1 MPDFDPLFLQ
11 AAEEADRE
19 LRQTG
24 PKGQF
29 AADAGLVWNDATG
42 TYDIPEAAP
51 EDTGAATENAT
62 GGAVLT
68 GAAKAGFEA
77 SDFVH
82 ELSGTPTAPEDRS
95 QFRKDIETMSG
106 GFRATTPAAGVVEGI
121 SQFVT
126 GLLGVGKLV
135 APLKAVQKLKAAG
148 AAGRATYETARGA
161 AAGAIFLDPHEER
174 LSNLIQSSPAL
185 QNPVSE
191 YLAAGPEDSAAE
203 GRLKNALEGA
213 GMDLAVTGAF
223 ALSLR
228 AMRYLKSGDRDAA
241 AETIKALEKAEA
253 GGEAR
258 PATVSEV
265 PAAVEGEAPPQ
276 KADPPAN
283 TQDENSMPAPAS
295 GERDTAPAQAW
306 TPDGFP
312 LEEWEIPQGR
322 PAEPAPQPVED
333 PLLRPKVDEADTAT
347 IIKAAKDDLDA
358 IRFFDSR
365 EEAIANGYKFSQGN
379 LPWQK
384 LATGPEEIRTLVDN
398 TAATLK
404 PRLDDIKGGDVLAD
418 ADLRRMVEDRAA
430 LFNEDPSETIGELI
444 RAGDGA
450 KTLAANM
457 EASYLLANRALAET
471 YDVAAKIRNGMLADW
486 EGDAARAAEELR
498 NRLSVSADLLGA
510 AQSIRSN
517 VGRTMRRMRSEFQI
531 QPEDLAALK
540 TMDAAKLAELVY
552 ASKGEPAKLASL
564 AKPGILRRVIEEGRF
579 SLTNSLL
586 WLWPTHAVN
595 LTTNAYMLMARPTEK
610 ALGSLLMGASGSP
623 VRRQAMRE
631 YGYTVAALHDGW
643 EAMKDAFLSG
653 DSILSPH
660 MSEAF
665 SQGHVGQHPALTFKS
680 VKSVDGILHNA
691 MLIANY
697 RTIVGLPTRALGAVD
712 ELMKTLRYR
721 AVVQAKAATEAG
733 DKGLSGADL
742 KQYVERRLATS
753 FDDAGQATDAAALR
767 EAQTATFQ
775 QDLLPGTIG
784 ATLQNARATHPTLG
798 LVLPFIKTPI
808 NVLRYSHKYTPGINA
823 FQKEYRQMLIGGAG
837 KEAQAQAMGQMMLGT
852 VFTFIAGNLAASG
865 RITGGG
871 PRDPAMLAA
880 LRATGWQPY
889 SIVWEGEGGK
899 KHYFPLGRFDPVGLP
914 MSIIADLVE
923 AQKVN
928 PEDKNLGDAMT
939 ASLLAVSQNFSD
951 RGFLLNINQ
960 LLRAAS
966 DPERHLGKYLGQTAA
981 GAIPLSSLL
990 KGTNPDP
997 YMREARSFVDQIKK
1011 DLPGYSESLPPRRD
1025 AFGEPIWRRVGL
1037 MTTEE
1042 ADEVEAEHNRILL
1055 ETGKGFS
1062 LPSPNHGGVDLRDF
1076 TLSDGKN
1083 AYDLYQ
1089 QLVAEPE
1096 RGPTLKA
1103 ALAKAIKS
1111 ETYSIL
1117 PDGDADVKG
1126 TRINTLA
1133 GIVQQYRQAAYKSL
1147 LRTYPELRKETMRRS
1162 ATTAAQIKANRSGDP
1177 DNARKLLEA
1186 LGY

>member
-11 AAEEADRE
+11 AIEETDRE

-24 PKGQF
+24 PNGQF
-29 AADAGLVWNDATG
+29 AADAGLVWNSATG
-42 TYDIPEAAP
+42 TYDMPEVAP

-82 ELSGTPTAPEDRS
+82 ELSGTPIAPEDRS
-95 QFRKDIETMSG
+95 QFRQDIETTSE
-106 GFRATTPAAGVVEGI
+106 GFRATTPAAGVIEGI

-135 APLKAVQKLKAAG
+135 APLNAVQKLKAAG
-148 AAGRATYETARGA
+148 TAGRATYETARGA

-185 QNPVSE
+185 QNPISE

-241 AETIKALEKAEA
+241 AETIEALERAEA
-253 GGEAR
+253 SGEAR
-258 PATVSEV
+258 PAAISET
-265 PAAVEGEAPPQ
+265 PTAAGADSASL
-276 KADPPAN
+276 KADPPASAEG
-283 TQDENSMPAPAS
+283 ENSMTAPAS
-295 GERDTAPAQAW
+295 GEGDAAPAQAW
-306 TPDGFP
+306 TSDGFP
-312 LEEWEIPQGR
+312 LEEWEIPQGT
-322 PAEPAPQPVED
+322 A
-333 PLLRPKVDEADTAT
+333 LGTKVSEADTAT
-347 IIKAAKDDLDA
+347 IIQAAKADLDA

-365 EEAIANGYKFSQGN
+365 EEAIANGYKFSTGN

-384 LATGPEEIRTLVDN
+384 LAAGPDEARALIDN
-398 TAATLK
+398 TAAVLK

-450 KTLAANM
+450 KSLAANM

-595 LTTNAYMLMARPTEK
+595 LTTNAYMLAARPTEK
-610 ALGSLLMGASGSP
+610 ALGSLLLGAAGSP
-623 VRRQAMRE
+623 VRRQAVKE
-631 YGYTVAALHDGW
+631 YGSTVAALHDGW
-643 EAMKDAFLSG
+643 EALRDAFLKG

-660 MSEAF
+660 ASEAF
-665 SQGHVGQHPALTFKS
+665 SQGHVGQHPALNFKPM
-680 VKSVDGILHNA
+680 KSLDGILHNA

-697 RTIVGLPTRALGAVD
+697 RTIVGFPTRALGAVD

-742 KQYVERRLATS
+742 KQYIERRLAAS

-808 NVLRYSHKYTPGINA
+808 NVLRYAHKYTPGINLL
-823 FQKEYRQMLIGGAG
+823 QKEYRQMIMGGAG

-852 VFTFIAGNLAASG
+852 VFTGIAANLAANG
-865 RITGGG
+865 RISGGG
-871 PRDPAMLAA
+871 PRDPALLSA

-889 SIVWEGEGGK
+889 SIVWEGEDGN

-928 PEDKNLGDAMT
+928 PEDRNLGDAMT
-939 ASLLAVSQNFSD
+939 ASLLAVSKNFSD

-997 YMREARSFVDQIKK
+997 YMREARSFVDQLKK
-1011 DLPGYSESLPPRRD
+1011 DLPGYSETLPPRRD

-1042 ADEVEAEHNRILL
+1042 ADEVEAEHSRILL

-1062 LPSPNHGGVDLRDF
+1062 LPNPNHGGVDLRDF

-1089 QLVAEPE
+1089 QLAAEPE

-1103 ALAKAIKS
+1103 ALAKAIRS

-1147 LRTYPELRKETMRRS
+1147 LRTYPELRKETTRRS
-1162 ATTAAQIKANRSGDP
+1162 ATTAAQIKANRSGEP
-1177 DNARKLLEA
+1177 DNAKKLLDA